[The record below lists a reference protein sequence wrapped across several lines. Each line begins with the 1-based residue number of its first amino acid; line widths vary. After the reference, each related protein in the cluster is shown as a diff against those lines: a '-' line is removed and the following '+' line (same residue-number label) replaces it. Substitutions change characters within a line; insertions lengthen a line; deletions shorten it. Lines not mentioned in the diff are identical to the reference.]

1 MKIAFLKF
9 VLPRK
14 HSPFTSQG
22 ILTRCVNIVAL
33 NDEEMT
39 GHSAGNVNC
48 GGASRVN
55 VTVDMCP
62 VSVTNVL
69 IEPS

>member
-9 VLPRK
+9 VLPKK
-14 HSPFTSQG
+14 HSPFASQG
-22 ILTRCVNIVAL
+22 ILARCVNIITR
-33 NDEEMT
+33 NDGEMK
-39 GHSAGNVNC
+39 GHSADSVNC
-48 GGASRVN
+48 GDASRVN
-55 VTVDMCP
+55 VAVDIGP